1 MSEDILHALRVALAL
16 GLATDLTVNKMA
28 EEIVDTLGI
37 PAETLAGL
45 RDGSLVAVP
54 ILGSTLMHTKIARAH
69 HMSEA
74 RVAAIWRGCIATFH
88 PDLMARA
95 ITEADSRVAAIL
107 ATAAPEAARDDAL

>member
-1 MSEDILHALRVALAL
+1 MSTYDPFTDESAHVLVGQVQMRLGYVAHCLGLEASALASL
-16 GLATDLTVNKMA
+16 R
-28 EEIVDTLGI
+28 
-37 PAETLAGL
+37 AGTHA
-45 RDGSLVAVP
+45 VVP

-107 ATAAPEAARDDAL
+107 ATAAPEAARDGR